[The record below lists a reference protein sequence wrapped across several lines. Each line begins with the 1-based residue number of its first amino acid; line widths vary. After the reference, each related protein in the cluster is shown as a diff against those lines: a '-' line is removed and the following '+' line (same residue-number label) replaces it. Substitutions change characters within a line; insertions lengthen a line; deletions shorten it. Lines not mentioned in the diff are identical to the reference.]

1 MAHRHTAAY
10 QSGIMWGVRSK
21 PERIADAIEALI
33 RDGTY
38 QPGKRLPAVAELVRL
53 HRSSNVTV
61 MNAVGL
67 LRDRGLIDTQR
78 NVGLFVVDPVPTP
91 DARPRSLEE
100 RVAVLESRQAELADE
115 VAAIRRRLGG
125 NDGAPASG

>member
-1 MAHRHTAAY
+1 
-10 QSGIMWGVRSK
+10 MWGVRSK

-78 NVGLFVVDPVPTP
+78 NVGLFVVDPVPEP